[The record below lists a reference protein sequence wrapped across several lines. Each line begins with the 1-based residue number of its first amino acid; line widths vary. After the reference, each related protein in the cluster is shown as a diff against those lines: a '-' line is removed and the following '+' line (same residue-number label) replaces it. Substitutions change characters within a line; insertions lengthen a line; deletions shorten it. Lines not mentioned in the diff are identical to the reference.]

1 MDQGGNKKLPEMT
14 ARQRKQMAQ
23 QLSSFFESDKGQ
35 ALIKEGMIK
44 LRELKV
50 PYFKGRWTRTLN
62 KMAGKVGKGLG
73 VSVQVA
79 YECHKTVKAQGEYEQ
94 HMRDKQGKIKRTARK
109 TARDVKYSVQG
120 VVPDLA
126 IDIFQ
131 PFIEL
136 MGDLSAQSMEEEK
149 TPSDL
154 RRQLSEHH
162 RRLGQIR
169 LGR

>member
-1 MDQGGNKKLPEMT
+1 
-14 ARQRKQMAQ
+14 
-23 QLSSFFESDKGQ
+23 
-35 ALIKEGMIK
+35 
-44 LRELKV
+44 
-50 PYFKGRWTRTLN
+50 
-62 KMAGKVGKGLG
+62 
-73 VSVQVA
+73 
-79 YECHKTVKAQGEYEQ
+79 
-94 HMRDKQGKIKRTARK
+94 MRDKQGKIKRTARK